1 MMHSFLL
8 IGQSNM
14 AGRGNMQNAERFNP
28 ARIKLL
34 RNGLWT
40 WAYRPINPDRASAG
54 VCLAESFAEEFVK
67 KYGSDVGLIPCADG
81 GTSLDQWQ
89 KGEALYENA
98 VFQAKLASKTSK
110 IVGVLWHQGESDCDP
125 LLYPTYRP
133 RFEKLMADLRCDLD
147 LPTVPFLVGGL
158 GDFLADCHKYED
170 LKNYTHVNSALRTI
184 AEQNDNVGFVS
195 ADGLGANSD
204 NLHFN
209 APSLREFGRR
219 YFAKFE
225 EIADPNLLT
234 ADASALETAERSAIE
249 QL

>member
-1 MMHSFLL
+1 MYSFLL

-14 AGRGNMQNAERFNP
+14 AGRGNPQNVERFNP
-28 ARIKLL
+28 EGIKLL

-40 WAYRPINPDRASAG
+40 FGYRPVNPDRKSAG

-67 KYGSDVGLIPCADG
+67 KYNTEVGLIPCADG

-98 VFQAKLASKTSK
+98 VFQGKLASRSSK
-110 IVGVLWHQGESDCDP
+110 LTAVLWHQGESDCDP

-133 RFEKLMADLRCDLD
+133 RLEKMMADLRRDLNI
-147 LPTVPFLVGGL
+147 PEVPFLVGGL
-158 GDFLADCHKYED
+158 GDFLADCHRFEN
-170 LKNYTHVNSALRTI
+170 LKNYTHINKALREI
-184 AEQNDNVGFVS
+184 AEQNDNVGFVC
-195 ADGLGANSD
+195 AEGLGASSD

-209 APSLREFGRR
+209 GASLREFGRR

-225 EIADPNLLT
+225 EMADPDLLT
-234 ADASALETAERSAIE
+234 ADDSVGGAIERSSIE